1 MIVKGKVRDGGAQL
15 ATYLIDNGKQENE
28 QVTVL
33 EVKSGL
39 TQDPK
44 KALRDMDIA
53 TMQTKGKLG
62 LYHCMLNPAAGER
75 LTSEQWQDA
84 IDSLEKEIGFEG
96 QNRVLVMHEKLNK
109 EGQLVEHVHVVWQR
123 ERDGKLLQLGNNY
136 KKHDK
141 VREQLEVKLK
151 LERTP
156 QAKETKQALTDIWNE
171 AKDGR
176 DFVELAGKQGF
187 IIAAGDSRAY
197 MVQTPEGK
205 ILNLTKQL
213 PKEVKQ
219 KAVIDRLKDAQV
231 VKESELTGKRPLSEK
246 QLEKTRRTGQEVKK
260 NSPARPEK
268 VAGEKGKDLNQFQD
282 RFMAKIEDFRTP
294 ANDNEPP
301 VYHNKAEWAEA
312 RIEKMRAG
320 HEARAAHRA
329 EQAGDN
335 FKDVL
340 KQEKAGNDN
349 SQVEAKAGQT
359 RAERAAEQIE
369 RLKDRDKSKVE
380 RQAEKNIEDI
390 APTPE
395 TEAEKRLRRVNENR
409 QDFGLEVGG

>member
-15 ATYLIDNGKQENE
+15 AAYLMDNGKQENE

-44 KALRDMDIA
+44 KALRDMDIS
-53 TMQTKGKLG
+53 TLQTKGKLG
-62 LYHCMLNPAAGER
+62 LYHCILNPAAGEK
-75 LTSEQWQDA
+75 LTAEQWQQAVDT
-84 IDSLEKEIGFEG
+84 LEKEIEFEG
-96 QNRVLVMHEKLNK
+96 QNRVLVMHEKLNS
-109 EGQLVEHVHVVWQR
+109 EGQRVQHVHVVWQR

-136 KKHDK
+136 QKHDK
-141 VREQLEVKLK
+141 AREKLEVSLN
-151 LERTP
+151 LQRTA
-156 QAKETKQALTDIWNE
+156 QSKDTKQTLTDIWNE

-176 DFVELAGKQGF
+176 DFVELAAKQGF
-187 IIAAGDSRAY
+187 TIAAGDKRAY

-205 ILNLTKQL
+205 VLNLTRQL

-219 KAVIDRLKDAQV
+219 QAVIDRLKDAQV
-231 VKESELTGKRPLSEK
+231 VKESELTGKRPLSDK
-246 QLEKTRRTGQEVKK
+246 QLEKIRRTDQEVKK
-260 NSPARPEK
+260 NSRATPEK

-301 VYHNKAEWAEA
+301 VYHSKAEWAEA
-312 RIEKMRAG
+312 RLEKMRAG

-335 FKDVL
+335 FRDVVR
-340 KQEKAGNDN
+340 QEKAGNDN
-349 SQVEAKAGQT
+349 QQEAKTGQT

-369 RLKDRDKSKVE
+369 QLKLRGKSKLE
-380 RQAEKNIEDI
+380 RQTEKNIEDV
-390 APTPE
+390 APKPE
-395 TEAEKRLRRVNENR
+395 TEIEKRLRRVNENR
-409 QDFGLEVGG
+409 QDFGLEQEG